1 MTEDTDKKEYDAD
14 ITEDGSDV
22 TIEATIPT
30 EVVENYRESALDK
43 IREEVSLDGFRDKK
57 VPADVLEER
66 VGEMNILQE
75 MAGQA
80 VQDIYPKIIADNEIQ
95 AIGRPDVKITKI
107 SPDNPVAFTAEAT
120 TMPEVTLPDNI
131 EEVAQKGLEEAE
143 EDSEDTG
150 EVTEEDVDEAID
162 NIRRQW
168 AQSQKR
174 TEIEEGDVNPAD
186 MEVSEEDLPEIDDE
200 FVKKISNDET
210 VEEFRATL
218 KENIAEQNERK
229 SQEAKRGRIIQSVVD
244 ASTADLPEL
253 VVEGELDKM
262 MAQFESDVTRSG
274 MDMEEYFEQADTT
287 KEEMREKWLPDAK
300 RRAKTQLILNKI
312 AAQEDIR
319 PDEEAVESEVKQV
332 TENYEDVDEARARTF
347 VKSRLTNEKTI
358 EYLENLAEK

>member
-1 MTEDTDKKEYDAD
+1 MTDDANKKEYEAN
-14 ITEDGSDV
+14 ITEDGGDV
-22 TIEATIPT
+22 TIEATIPVD
-30 EVVENYRESALDK
+30 VVENYRESALDR
-43 IREEVSLDGFRDKK
+43 IRKEVSLDGFRDEKI
-57 VPADVLEER
+57 PADVLEER

-107 SPDNPVAFTAEAT
+107 APDSPVAFTAEAT

-131 EEVAQKGLEEAE
+131 AEVAKKGLEEAE
-143 EDSEDTG
+143 KTEEEG

-174 TEIEEGDVNPAD
+174 AEMEEGGMDPEDLEA
-186 MEVSEEDLPEIDDE
+186 SEEDLPEIDDE

-218 KENIAEQNERK
+218 KENIAEQNKRK
-229 SQEAKRGRIIQSVVD
+229 ASEAKRGRVIQAVVD
-244 ASTADLPEL
+244 ASTADLPDL

-287 KEEMREKWLPDAK
+287 REEMREKWLPDAK
-300 RRAKTQLILNKI
+300 RRAKTQLVLNKI
-312 AAQEDIR
+312 AAQEDIH
-319 PDEEAVESEVKQV
+319 PDEEAVESEVEQV
-332 TENYEDVDEARARTF
+332 VENYEDVDEARARTF

-358 EYLENLAEK
+358 EYLEELAEE